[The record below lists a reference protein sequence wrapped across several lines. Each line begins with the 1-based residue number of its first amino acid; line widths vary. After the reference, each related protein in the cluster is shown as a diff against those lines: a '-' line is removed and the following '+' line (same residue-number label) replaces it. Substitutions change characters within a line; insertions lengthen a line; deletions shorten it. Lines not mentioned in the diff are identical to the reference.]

1 MSISSKTPKILLVK
15 LSSLGDV
22 LHNLPIIWD
31 IRVRFP
37 DARIDWVVE
46 EGYVNLLMPLLTRDG
61 FRGIDCIIPFGLR
74 RWKKSLL
81 SIQTW
86 KEFFSFKKN
95 LQQVSYDFVIETQG
109 LLKSA
114 LVCALAKKA
123 PGAVVAGLAN
133 ATEFSGYEPL
143 ARNFYTQKVQVPLQ
157 CHAVDRSRYIVSSAF
172 DWPLIGRTESAVFY
186 PEQASLP
193 LNSQQVQFQNP
204 YILFFHST
212 ARDAKRWSEANWIQ
226 LGNVLAAQGYRVIL
240 PWGNFSEKSISEKL
254 AVSIPNSLVPNA
266 FSIEE
271 AFSIIS
277 NAALVVGVDTGLTH
291 LSAALNRSTV
301 EIYCDSP
308 KWKTEGYWSA
318 KIRNLGDIQSPPSAQ
333 EVIDASEELLGIKN

>member
-1 MSISSKTPKILLVK
+1 MSISSKAPKILLVK

-31 IRVRFP
+31 IR
-37 DARIDWVVE
+37 ARLPEAQIDWVVE
-46 EGYVNLLMPLLTRDG
+46 EGYVNLLSPLLSSEG
-61 FRGIDCIIPFGLR
+61 FRGIDRIIPLGLR
-74 RWKKSLL
+74 RWKKSVF

-86 KEFFSFKKN
+86 KEFFAFKKN

-114 LVCALAKKA
+114 LVCALAKKTSE
-123 PGAVVAGLAN
+123 AVISGLAN

-143 ARNFYTQKVQVPLQ
+143 ARNFYTQLVQVPFQ
-157 CHAVDRSRYIVSSAF
+157 CHAVDRSRYVVSSAF
-172 DWPLIGRTESAVFY
+172 DWSLIGRTEGAVFY

-193 LNSQQVQFQNP
+193 LNSQQVRFQNP
-204 YILFFHST
+204 YVLFFHST

-226 LGNVLAAQGYRVIL
+226 LGNALAAQGYRVIL
-240 PWGNFSEKSISEKL
+240 PWGNSSEKAISEKL
-254 AVSIPNSLVPNA
+254 ASRIQNSMVPNA

-271 AFSIIS
+271 AFPIIS

-291 LSAALNRSTV
+291 LSAVLNRPTV

-333 EVIDASEELLGIKN
+333 EVIDASEDLLGIKS